1 VTFGWGDL
9 GEDVKEEG
17 EIWGILN
24 SEIVWLGKRMILVW
38 PRVYPQAH
46 NFLV

>member
-1 VTFGWGDL
+1 MAFGWDDL

-17 EIWGILN
+17 KIWGILN

-38 PRVYPQAH
+38 ARVYPQAH
-46 NFLV
+46 NFFV

>member
-1 VTFGWGDL
+1 MAFGWDDM

-17 EIWGILN
+17 KIWGILN
-24 SEIVWLGKRMILVW
+24 SEIVWLGKKMILVW

-46 NFLV
+46 KFLV